1 MSNLSNPYNPLDKL
15 DNPSILSPSINQ
27 SLNSKRDAKIVEM
40 KTNKEIASEILS
52 EWMTPYYPSLVEMGL
67 LSNSE
72 IITRINDKIRKT
84 GWVDDNYSILAD
96 LTPYMDHSAEAIL
109 KGMFYE
115 VMEEIPDDMIPDL
128 MHSIVRSA
136 YEKGNL
142 SLLGGRL
149 KFNRE
154 QLESLKG
161 IMKKHMPLEN

>member
-1 MSNLSNPYNPLDKL
+1 MSS
-15 DNPSILSPSINQ
+15 
-27 SLNSKRDAKIVEM
+27 M
-40 KTNKEIASEILS
+40 KTNKEIASEILA
-52 EWMTPYYPSLVEMGL
+52 EWMTPYYQSLIDMGL
-67 LSNSE
+67 LTNSD
-72 IITRINDKIRKT
+72 IITRIDNKIKKT
-84 GWVDDNYSILAD
+84 GWVDNNYSILAD
-96 LTPYMDHSAEAIL
+96 LNPYMDYSAGVII

-128 MHSIVRSA
+128 MHSIMRSA

-154 QLESLKG
+154 QLEQLKV

>member
-1 MSNLSNPYNPLDKL
+1 
-15 DNPSILSPSINQ
+15 
-27 SLNSKRDAKIVEM
+27 M
-40 KTNKEIASEILS
+40 KTNKEIASEILA
-52 EWMTPYYPSLVEMGL
+52 EWMTPHYQSLIDMGIL
-67 LSNSE
+67 NNSD
-72 IITRINDKIRKT
+72 IITRIDNKLKKT
-84 GWVDDNYSILAD
+84 GWVDNNYSILED
-96 LTPYMDHSAEAIL
+96 LHPYMDYSAGVII

-154 QLESLKG
+154 QLEQLKV

>member
-1 MSNLSNPYNPLDKL
+1 
-15 DNPSILSPSINQ
+15 
-27 SLNSKRDAKIVEM
+27 
-40 KTNKEIASEILS
+40 
-52 EWMTPYYPSLVEMGL
+52 MGL

-96 LTPYMDHSAEAIL
+96 LTPYMDHSEEAIL